1 MSTLY
6 LRLPS
11 KAAADN
17 TPHWLTL
24 ACPFALASAEAVV
37 QEGAAPLAELATLI
51 AKAQRV
57 VLLLAASDV
66 TLLQAQLPPLSAA
79 RLKAALP
86 NLLEDQLMSDPAE
99 LVFVPGP
106 PAEGMRT
113 VAVMHRG
120 WLEVLA
126 HTVQAYGARNLMALP
141 AQFSL
146 PFDAAHVCAAAVAHD
161 GDIDLA
167 LRLSAQGGIGLP
179 IFPDDPA
186 YEAHE
191 VVQTLC
197 AVVPT
202 AAITLYVAQARVNAY
217 QHAVSE
223 LLALDQRIAVY
234 ADNWP
239 RAIAALQQCRL
250 NLMAGLGGGGGPAF
264 DWRPW
269 RWPLALLALV
279 VLINVIGLNVDWWRQ
294 KREADGLRQLMTQT
308 FRSAYPREPVVL
320 DPLLQMRQKMTA
332 AQRES
337 GQPAVDD
344 FLVMSANFGAAW
356 EVAAG
361 GKPAMDA
368 VAGLDYRERSLFVRT
383 KPEAVL
389 PLDALKAALAERQLS
404 IAQAGNNVWQ
414 IRSVK

>member
-6 LRLPS
+6 IRLPS

-24 ACPFALASAEAVV
+24 SCPFALASAEAVLR
-37 QEGAAPLAELATLI
+37 EGSAPLADLAEVI

-57 VLLLAASDV
+57 VLLVAASDV

-79 RLKAALP
+79 RLKIALP

-106 PAEGMRT
+106 LADGVRT

-126 HTVQAYGARNLMALP
+126 HALAGYGARNLSAVP

-146 PFDAAHVCAAAVAHD
+146 PFDAGHVAAAAVSHD
-161 GDIDLA
+161 GDVDLV
-167 LRLSAQGGIGLP
+167 LRLSGHGGIGLP
-179 IFPDDPA
+179 IFPDAPA
-186 YEAHE
+186 SEAQE

-197 AVVPT
+197 AIVPT
-202 AAITLYVAQARVNAY
+202 SAITLYVAQAKVPEY
-217 QHAVSE
+217 QHVADSLPE
-223 LLALDQRIAVY
+223 QRIAVY
-234 ADNWP
+234 AENWP
-239 RAIAALQQCRL
+239 RVIAAAAQARL
-250 NLMAGLGGGGGPAF
+250 NLLSAIGGANSPAF

-269 RWPLALLALV
+269 RWPIALLALV
-279 VLINVIGLNVDWWRQ
+279 LLVNAIGLNLDWWRQ
-294 KREADGLRQLMTQT
+294 KREAGNLRDLMAHT
-308 FRSAYPREPVVL
+308 FKSAYPREPVVL
-320 DPLLQMRQKMTA
+320 DPVLQMRQKIAA

-344 FLVMSANFGAAW
+344 FTVLTANFGAAW
-356 EVAAG
+356 EVAGG
-361 GKPAMDA
+361 GKPAA
-368 VAGLDYRERSLFVRT
+368 TVLAGIDYRERSLFLRV
-383 KPEAVL
+383 KPDAVL
-389 PLDALKAALAERQLS
+389 PLDALNPALAERQLS
-404 IAQAGNNVWQ
+404 VAPAGNNIWQ